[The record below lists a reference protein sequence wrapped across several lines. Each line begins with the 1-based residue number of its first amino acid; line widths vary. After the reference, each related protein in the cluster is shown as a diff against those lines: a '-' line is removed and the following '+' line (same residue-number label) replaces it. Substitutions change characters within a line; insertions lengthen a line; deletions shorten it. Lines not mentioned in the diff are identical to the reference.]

1 MIDQKLIKDGE
12 ICKELLNSD
21 EFKEYQRML
30 QEIMDSERNNFCGLE
45 NTVTLNDAYY
55 RGVLRNMKRIINLPA
70 KKIKQG
76 EMEKSRLNK
85 GKETLTANSEA

>member
-30 QEIMDSERNNFCGLE
+30 QEKHDKKSHAFDMAEK
-45 NTVTLNDAYY
+45 TVALDDART
-55 RGVLRNMKRIINLPA
+55 RGILFNMRETINLPSQ
-70 KKIKQG
+70 KVKQG
-76 EMEKSRLNK
+76 EMEKSRLSK
-85 GKETLTANSEA
+85 GKKTLPANSEA